1 MFKDVPAIPQTLDEY
16 MMFLSDEVIKLRRS
30 GADNSFISRPRT
42 PTTPKPKRRIM
53 VEASTLT
60 DLHMDDLNG
69 VNTKF

>member
-1 MFKDVPAIPQTLDEY
+1 

-30 GADNSFISRPRT
+30 SGENSFISRPRT
-42 PTTPKPKRRIM
+42 PVTPKPRRKIM

-60 DLHMDDLNG
+60 DLQMDDLNG